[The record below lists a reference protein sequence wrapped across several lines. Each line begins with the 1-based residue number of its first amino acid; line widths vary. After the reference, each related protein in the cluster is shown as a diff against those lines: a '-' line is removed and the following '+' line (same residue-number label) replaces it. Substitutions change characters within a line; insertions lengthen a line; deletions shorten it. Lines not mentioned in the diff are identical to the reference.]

1 MAVSISPDL
10 VIDAHASLGEG
21 PVWDAERRELL
32 WVDIDSGLVHRF
44 SPEDGSTSVL
54 AVGQPV
60 SLAVPRVDGGLALA
74 IRDGFALLD
83 DGAANVELV
92 APVESRDPDSRMNDG
107 ACDPAGRLWAGTL
120 SGSRRPSAALYRWEG
135 EDQPALI
142 LDHVTISNGIGWSP
156 DVRQMHYVDTATGGV
171 DSFDYDADSGDI
183 ANRRRL
189 ITVDPAD
196 GKPDGLA
203 VDADGGIWVAL
214 WGGSAV
220 HRYTPDGALDQ
231 RVPLP
236 VSQVT
241 SCCFGDPDLGT
252 LYVTSAARGVD
263 EPHAGALFA
272 CRPSCTGLPS
282 STFGG

>member
-44 SPEDGSTSVL
+44 SSEDGSTSVL
-54 AVGQPV
+54 GVDQPV
-60 SLAVPRVDGGLALA
+60 SLAVPRAGGGLALA

-135 EDQPALI
+135 EDQPTLI

-156 DVRQMHYVDTATGGV
+156 DARQMHYVDTATRGV

-241 SCCFGDPDLGT
+241 SCCFGDPDLST

-282 STFGG
+282 STFRG